1 MNEEGLENLKVGDK
15 IIDFGRVYRIFK
27 INKKKKSSPGR
38 LIHFRPFYKKVNNRD
53 LICTIPEENLSKTN
67 MRRPLKKK
75 EIKELLKDFLSPLD
89 SAESVNYDQAKKVIA
104 TNDLSAMINST
115 KNLYYSRKIE
125 GKDFTVSQKRIFNS
139 LIGRIAEESA
149 FILGKKPEEIK
160 EKINNSL
167 KKGLKKL
174 PPKDPSEK

>member
-1 MNEEGLENLKVGDK
+1 MNEKDLENLKIGDK
-15 IIDFGRVYRIFK
+15 IIDFGRVYRVFK
-27 INKKKKSSPGR
+27 INKKGKSSRGR
-38 LIHFRPFYKKVNNRD
+38 LICFRPFYKKVNNRD
-53 LICTIPEENLSKTN
+53 LVCTIPEKNLSKTN

-75 EIKELLKDFLSPLD
+75 EVKELLKDFLSPFE
-89 SAESVNYDQAKKVIA
+89 SAESVNFDQAKKAIA
-104 TNDLSAMINST
+104 TNDPFAMINST
-115 KNLYYSRKIE
+115 KNLYYSRKGE

-149 FILGKKPEEIK
+149 FVLGKKPEQIK

-174 PPKDPSEK
+174 PPQDSSEK